1 MEKPTFNEAIKF
13 WIKLGWISFGGPA
26 GQIAIMHEYLV
37 DKKKW
42 ISDKKFLHALNY
54 CMLLP
59 GPEAQQLATYTG
71 WLLHGTKGGLAAGVF
86 FVLPSVLILLLLSI
100 IYVTFGDLPW
110 VSALF
115 QGLKPAVVAIVILAM
130 IKIAK
135 KSLITNYHYIIAIL
149 SFIAIYFF
157 NISFPLIILGNIIF
171 ALIHHKWI
179 NKSNNNSNQNNA
191 INQDET
197 DYYLTTS
204 SVIPHTGFQ
213 LKRLI
218 SQISLFAILWV
229 APLLLFYSLSSN
241 FAFWQQLSLFFTQ
254 AAFVTFGGAYAVLP
268 YVAQQAVE
276 NFQWLS
282 SAQMIDGLALGETTP
297 GPLIMVLAFVG
308 FMGGYQ
314 AFGSSLV
321 AGSIGLLTTTY
332 YTFLPCFLFIFA
344 GAPIIEKTQHNT
356 HIKHILSFVT
366 AAVTGVIL
374 NLTLYFAEAVI
385 FGGNAENLSTINWH
399 AVQWLNVL
407 WIAISVIA
415 LYRFKIDM
423 LIWLAISAVF
433 GLTTYFMA

>member
-13 WIKLGWISFGGPA
+13 WVKLGWISFGGPA

-71 WLLHGTKGGLAAGVF
+71 WLLHGTKGGLAAGIF

-135 KSLITNYHYIIAIL
+135 KSLVTNYHYIIALL

-157 NISFPLIILGNIIF
+157 NISFPLIILGTIVF
-171 ALIHHKWI
+171 ALVHHKWI
-179 NKSNNNSNQNNA
+179 NKSNNQSNQNSA
-191 INQDET
+191 INQDEKG
-197 DYYLTTS
+197 YYLTTS
-204 SVIPHTGFQ
+204 SVIPHTGFR

-218 SQISLFAILWV
+218 SQIALFAILWV

-241 FAFWQQLSLFFTQ
+241 SSFWQQLSLFFTQ
-254 AAFVTFGGAYAVLP
+254 VAFVTFGGAYAVLP

-314 AFGSSLV
+314 AFGSSLL

-385 FGGNAENLSTINWH
+385 FGKTAENLLSINWH
-399 AVQWLNVL
+399 EVQWLNVI
-407 WIAISVIA
+407 WIVISVIA

-423 LIWLAISAVF
+423 LIWLAVSAIF
-433 GLTTYFMA
+433 GLTTYFIA